1 MSERPSPPTDVI
13 EVWQQ
18 RPGLWRW
25 MFRAGGNHTEILSN
39 ETYRS
44 LQEALGSARIAYPGV
59 PVAGHERPRASVWPS
74 VAAGFV
80 AVVATGLITWA
91 VLRSL
96 ERRRSVR

>member
-1 MSERPSPPTDVI
+1 MSDRPAPTSDVI

-59 PVAGHERPRASVWPS
+59 PVAGQERLRAWPY
-74 VAAGFV
+74 VVAGF
-80 AVVATGLITWA
+80 AVVVVAGLVTWA
-91 VLRSL
+91 VVRSL
-96 ERRRSVR
+96 ERRRRGA

>member
-1 MSERPSPPTDVI
+1 MSERPILTTDVI

-59 PVAGHERPRASVWPS
+59 PVAGYERPRTSVWPS
-74 VAAGFV
+74 VAVGFV
-80 AVVATGLITWA
+80 AVVAAGLVTWA

>member
-1 MSERPSPPTDVI
+1 MSDRVIPTTDII

-25 MFRAGGNHTEILSN
+25 MFRAGGNHTEIVSN

-44 LQEALGSARIAYPGV
+44 LEEALGSARIAYPGV
-59 PVAGHERPRASVWPS
+59 PVAGHERPRAKVWPS
-74 VAAGFV
+74 VALGFV
-80 AVVATGLITWA
+80 AVVAAGLVTWA

-96 ERRRSVR
+96 DRSRRER

>member
-1 MSERPSPPTDVI
+1 MSDQPIPTTDII

-44 LQEALGSARIAYPGV
+44 LDEALGSARIAYPGV
-59 PVAGHERPRASVWPS
+59 PLAGHQRVRAKVWPY
-74 VAAGFV
+74 VAAGF
-80 AVVATGLITWA
+80 AVVVVAGLVGWG
-91 VLRSL
+91 VLRAL
-96 ERRRSVR
+96 DRRRVR

>member
-1 MSERPSPPTDVI
+1 MRELPVPPTDVI

-18 RPGLWRW
+18 RSGLWRW
-25 MFRAGGNHTEILSN
+25 MFRAGGDHTEILSN

-44 LQEALGSARIAYPGV
+44 LQEAIGSARIAYPRV
-59 PVAGHERPRASVWPS
+59 PVAGHERPRTPVWPY

-80 AVVATGLITWA
+80 TVVAVGLITWA

-96 ERRRSVR
+96 ERRRKR